1 MSMSSSSWL
10 TLGWMALIEV
20 YQRTHVIVALLVS
33 FSQLTAN
40 AVSEYSHAFENT
52 EAFPKASSSS
62 HSSSGS
68 GSGCSITSRDSQ
80 WNPSTTGARAHR
92 ATEGKE
98 PYKNRR
104 GVHIYIYIH
113 TCRAENTQNL
123 HVLES
128 IGRRR
133 LNINTDLQKQISW
146 ANQLF
151 MSFWESVL
159 TTPRAPGAAGAP
171 QVPHLGAKA
180 KTSTSADLHAA
191 PEADPSRKNTN

>member
-1 MSMSSSSWL
+1 MLLLHSWSASVSLLQTQSVNTAMLLKTQKLFQRPLRPPILAPALALAAPSPQGTVNGILLPQEPGL
-10 TLGWMALIEV
+10 TVPQKERSLTKTEEV
-20 YQRTHVIVALLVS
+20 YI
-33 FSQLTAN
+33 
-40 AVSEYSHAFENT
+40 Y
-52 EAFPKASSSS
+52 
-62 HSSSGS
+62 
-68 GSGCSITSRDSQ
+68 
-80 WNPSTTGARAHR
+80 
-92 ATEGKE
+92 
-98 PYKNRR
+98 
-104 GVHIYIYIH
+104 IYIYIH